1 MAERRFDDQFLFGA
15 ATAAFQIEGANRT
28 DGRTDSIWDT
38 FCRVDGA
45 VINGDDGS
53 VACDHYH
60 RYRAD
65 VALMAALNLQSYR
78 FSVSWT
84 RVQPDAKRANPQ
96 GLDFYAELVDELLD
110 RDIMPWLTLYHWD
123 LPQTLQEAGGWAN
136 RDTAYRFAE
145 YAHLVH
151 DRLGDRVRVWTTL
164 NEPWCSAFLGY
175 VAGAHA
181 PGIQDPRQG
190 LAAAHHLMLGHGLV
204 VRDLRAADENLRL
217 GLTLNLTPV
226 SPADPESPA
235 DREAARQLD
244 GQTNRIFLDPIFAGA
259 YPDDVLADVAGL
271 GLEEVVRDGD
281 LEIISTPIDV
291 LGVNYYQDSVVSG
304 TPRGPV
310 AATEAPTSR
319 ATSSPFPAVHDVYPV
334 EQDLPRTDMG
344 WVISPDGLRRLL
356 TRVHADY
363 AGPAGTEVYVT
374 ENGVA
379 FADEMASDGSVDDA
393 DRVAYLRAHLDAIL
407 RAIAEGVP
415 VKGYFYWSLM
425 DNFEWAWGY
434 AKRFGIV
441 RVDYQTQRRTVKAS
455 GWEYANIIAGR
466 SLDHASAADAVLT
479 SLGRG

>member
-1 MAERRFDDQFLFGA
+1 MTERRFDDDFLFGA
-15 ATAAFQIEGANRT
+15 ATAAFQIEGANHT

-60 RYRAD
+60 RYGAD
-65 VALMAALNLQSYR
+65 VAMMAALNLQSYR
-78 FSVSWT
+78 FSTSWA
-84 RVQPDAKRANPQ
+84 RVQPDGKAANPK
-96 GLDFYAELVDELLD
+96 GLDFYARLVDALLD
-110 RDIMPWLTLYHWD
+110 REITPWLTLYHWD

-136 RDTAYRFAE
+136 RDTAYRFAD

-151 DRLGDRVRVWTTL
+151 DRLGDRVRIWTTL

-204 VRDLRAADENLRL
+204 VRQLRAADENLSL

-226 SPADPESPA
+226 SPADPHAPA
-235 DREAARQLD
+235 DLEAARQID
-244 GQTNRIFLDPIFAGA
+244 AQCNRVFLDPIFRGT
-259 YPDDVLADVAGL
+259 YPADLLDDVAGL
-271 GLEEVVRDGD
+271 GLDQVIHDGD

-304 TPRGPV
+304 TPTGP
-310 AATEAPTSR
+310 ATATEAPTSR
-319 ATSSPFPAVHDVYPV
+319 VTGSPFIAVHDVYPV

-356 TRVHADY
+356 HRLHADY
-363 AGPAGTEVYVT
+363 TGLTGTALYVT

-379 FADEMASDGSVDDA
+379 FADIAGPDQEVDDQ
-393 DRVAYLRAHLDAIL
+393 DRVAYLRDHLGAIHQT
-407 RAIAEGVP
+407 IAEGTP
-415 VKGYFYWSLM
+415 VKGYFYWSLL

-441 RVDYQTQRRTVKAS
+441 RVDYPTQRRKVKAS
-455 GWEYANIIAGR
+455 GWEYASIIAAR
-466 SLDHASAADAVLT
+466 SLDHAVVVAA
-479 SLGRG
+479 SGRE

>member
-1 MAERRFDDQFLFGA
+1 MAERRFDDRFLFGA
-15 ATAAFQIEGANRT
+15 ATAAFQIEGANHT

-60 RYRAD
+60 RSGDD

-78 FSVSWT
+78 FSTSWA
-84 RVQPDAKRANPQ
+84 RVQPDGARANPA
-96 GLDFYAELVDELLD
+96 GLDFYARLVDQLLD

-123 LPQTLQEAGGWAN
+123 LPQPLQDDGGWAN

-204 VRDLRAADENLRL
+204 VRELRAADADLQL

-226 SPADPESPA
+226 SPADPSSAA
-235 DREAARQLD
+235 DREAARQVD
-244 GQTNRIFLDPIFAGA
+244 GQSNRIFLDPIFRGA
-259 YPDDVLADVAGL
+259 YPADVLDDVAGL
-271 GLEEVVRDGD
+271 GLSEVIADGD

-291 LGVNYYQDSVVSG
+291 LGVNYYQDAVVAG
-304 TPRGPV
+304 TPTGP
-310 AATEAPTSR
+310 ATATEAPTSR
-319 ATSSPFPAVHDVYPV
+319 HTGSPFPAVHDVYPV

-344 WVISPDGLRRLL
+344 WVIAPDGLRRLL
-356 TRVHADY
+356 HRVHADY
-363 AGPAGTEVYVT
+363 TGPAGTDLYVT

-379 FADEMASDGSVDDA
+379 FADEVARDGSVDDT
-393 DRVAYLRAHLDAIL
+393 DRVAYLRDHLAAVL
-407 RAIAEGVP
+407 EACAEGVP
-415 VKGYFYWSLM
+415 VRGYFYWSLL

-441 RVDYQTQRRTVKAS
+441 RVDYETQRRTVKAS
-455 GWEYANIIAGR
+455 GWEYANIIAAR
-466 SLDHASAADAVLT
+466 TLDHAAVGA
-479 SLGRG
+479 GRG